1 MITGYAINKN
11 CSVTNVND
19 NVIILHLDTG
29 KYFTIDNVGLYICE
43 KLLSDNMHSINEVID
58 MIVEIYDIDSCS
70 ARDDLNFFLKELL
83 KNEIILIDK

>member
-19 NVIILHLDTG
+19 NAIILNLDTG
-29 KYFTIDNVGLYICE
+29 KYFTIDNVGLYIWE
-43 KLLSDNMHSINEVID
+43 KVLSDNIYSINEIIK
-58 MIVEIYDIDSCS
+58 MTVEIYDIDSCS
-70 ARDDLNFFLKELL
+70 ARDDLNFFLEELL

>member
-19 NVIILHLDTG
+19 NAIILNLDTG
-29 KYFTIDNVGLYICE
+29 KYFTIDNVGLYIWE
-43 KLLSDNMHSINEVID
+43 KVLSDNIYSINKIIE
-58 MIVEIYDIDSCS
+58 MTVEIYDVDSGS
-70 ARDDLNFFLKELL
+70 AKDDLNFFLEELL